1 MDFERHGRVRK
12 PPIDVS
18 TVGVVIPTLNEACNL
33 PELLGD
39 LREVA
44 LPLHVIVADGGSHD
58 DTAALALAG
67 GATVVHTARGRAVQ
81 MNEGARACGAEWLC
95 FLHADVRLPENARHD
110 FEHLVRDPAAEAAV
124 WSLAIDADGWWFRV
138 LEQGARVRDRLVG
151 FPYGDQGLLV
161 RRALFERLG
170 GFPDV
175 PVLEDVV
182 FVRAVGRA
190 TSIRRL
196 PSPVVVSARRW
207 KTEGPYRTWL
217 RNSALLI
224 AYLLGAS
231 PHRLARWYPRRNA

>member
-1 MDFERHGRVRK
+1 M
-12 PPIDVS
+12 S

-58 DTAALALAG
+58 DTAALAQAG

-81 MNEGARACGAEWLC
+81 MNGGARACGAEWLC

-110 FEHLVRDPAAEAAV
+110 FEHLVRDPAAQAA
-124 WSLAIDADGWWFRV
+124 
-138 LEQGARVRDRLVG
+138 
-151 FPYGDQGLLV
+151 
-161 RRALFERLG
+161 
-170 GFPDV
+170 DV
-175 PVLEDVV
+175 PALEDVA
-182 FVRAVGRA
+182 FVRAVRRA
-190 TSIRRL
+190 TSISRL

-207 KTEGPYRTWL
+207 ETEGPYRTWL

-224 AYLLGAS
+224 AYLLGVS

>member
-1 MDFERHGRVRK
+1 
-12 PPIDVS
+12 
-18 TVGVVIPTLNEACNL
+18 
-33 PELLGD
+33 
-39 LREVA
+39 
-44 LPLHVIVADGGSHD
+44 
-58 DTAALALAG
+58 
-67 GATVVHTARGRAVQ
+67 
-81 MNEGARACGAEWLC
+81 MNGGARACGAEWLC
-95 FLHADVRLPENARHD
+95 FLHADVRLPEDARHD
-110 FEHLVRDPAAEAAV
+110 FEHFVRDPAAEAAV

-175 PVLEDVV
+175 PVLEDVA
-182 FVRAVGRA
+182 FVRAVRRA

-196 PSPVVVSARRW
+196 PSPVLVSARRW

>member
-1 MDFERHGRVRK
+1 M
-12 PPIDVS
+12 S

-33 PELLGD
+33 PQLLGD

-58 DTAALALAG
+58 DTAALAQAG

-81 MNEGARACGAEWLC
+81 MNGGARACGAEWLC

-124 WSLAIDADGWWFRV
+124 WSLAIDADGWWFRM
-138 LEQGARVRDRLVG
+138 LERGARVRDRLVG

-161 RRALFERLG
+161 RRVLFDLLG

-175 PVLEDVV
+175 PVLEDVALI
-182 FVRAVGRA
+182 RALRRHA
-190 TSIRRL
+190 ELRRL
-196 PSPVVVSARRW
+196 ASPLLVSARRW
-207 KTEGPYRTWL
+207 KKEGRYWTWIRNAAVLAAFLAGVPPRRLSRWYR
-217 RNSALLI
+217 
-224 AYLLGAS
+224 
-231 PHRLARWYPRRNA
+231 PHRA